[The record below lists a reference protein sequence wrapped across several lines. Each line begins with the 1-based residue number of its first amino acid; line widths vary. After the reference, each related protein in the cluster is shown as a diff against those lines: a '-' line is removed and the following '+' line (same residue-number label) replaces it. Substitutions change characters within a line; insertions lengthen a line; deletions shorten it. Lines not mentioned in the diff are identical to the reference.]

1 MIGHKDSKPENYIKL
16 QKHGGSGG
24 ECHRWDLAAD
34 DRIVQM
40 EVSFNWFTSELQRF
54 RFFTVNGEQRS
65 LGEMKSI
72 FVAANYAYDHY
83 KQFVGFIT
91 YEKDDKTSAAGS
103 YDSFCN
109 HLSNDHGSSLELE
122 IEMTNLEAELRESG
136 AEETLKEHFER
147 LEAEASEGA
156 SYTEVELHFQAYEK
170 WVVTTGSEMTMESF
184 KEWH

>member
-1 MIGHKDSKPENYIKL
+1 MIGHKDTDPENLIKL

-40 EVSFNWFTSELQRF
+40 EVSFNWFTSEIQRF
-54 RFFTVNGEQRS
+54 RFFTANGEQRA

-91 YEKDDKTSAAGS
+91 YERDD
-103 YDSFCN
+103 
-109 HLSNDHGSSLELE
+109 
-122 IEMTNLEAELRESG
+122 
-136 AEETLKEHFER
+136 
-147 LEAEASEGA
+147 
-156 SYTEVELHFQAYEK
+156 
-170 WVVTTGSEMTMESF
+170 
-184 KEWH
+184 